1 MKLINKKRLLES
13 YEKWDITTQKHHNFV
28 VCGTVVHNSNSR
40 FVCVDGEMF
49 YGSRTEWK
57 KEYAS
62 RPDLTYEQL
71 LERIGDEEKAKSVFE
86 KIQNWKPK
94 RNMWWQVASD
104 TPAIELFCQANPN
117 YCLYGEV
124 LGHNKG
130 FPYDVTPES
139 GLKFAAFDI
148 LKPNGMWMAFPEFL
162 ETVKTY
168 CIPHVPVIHE
178 AIPFNFDE
186 IVKMAEGLTL
196 APGATHIR
204 EGVVVH
210 PIVERWDEKIGRVKL
225 KVINPSY

>member
-1 MKLINKKRLLES
+1 VRLVSKRKLLES
-13 YEKWDITTQKHHNFV
+13 YERWDITTQKHHNFI
-28 VCGTVVHNSNSR
+28 VCDAVVHNSSSR
-40 FVCVDGEMF
+40 YCCVDNEMF
-49 YGSRTEWK
+49 YGSRNEWK

-71 LERIGDEEKAKSVFE
+71 LERIGDEEKAKAVFE

-94 RNMWWQVASD
+94 RNMWWQIASD
-104 TPAIELFCQANPN
+104 TPSIELFCRANPGAG
-117 YCLYGEV
+117 LYGEAYGQV
-124 LGHNKG
+124 KDFH
-130 FPYDVTPES
+130 YDVTPES

-162 ETVKTY
+162 ETVKRY

-178 AIPFNFDE
+178 AVPFNFDE
-186 IVKMAEGLTL
+186 IVLMAEGKTL
-196 APGATHIR
+196 APGANHIR

-225 KVINPSY
+225 KVINPEY